1 MRNYRLTLK
10 GASPMSREVRDR
22 SLRTI
27 LKIREAYVGVAKLYG
42 QKDHLGDKF
51 IHHAVLNRRARL
63 AVIAN
68 NCYYMLF
75 ESIAWYDNK
84 GHHVMCLG
92 LYNMEQ
98 RLYNR

>member
-68 NCYYMLF
+68 NCYYM
-75 ESIAWYDNK
+75 EVNYYDNVK
-84 GHHVMCLG
+84 QNIRFTQKNHNNCYTGIL
-92 LYNMEQ
+92 NII
-98 RLYNR
+98 